1 MLCENI
7 RIFFIIFPANWY
19 CLLDLHGQG
28 TKVLF
33 PMKIRHFIS
42 WSTKNYHENYHVR
55 EGMITES
62 TRDFQEKITVD
73 FIKVAA

>member
-1 MLCENI
+1 M
-7 RIFFIIFPANWY
+7 
-19 CLLDLHGQG
+19 
-28 TKVLF
+28 F

-42 WSTKNYHENYHVR
+42 WSNKNYHAR

-73 FIKVAA
+73 FIKVAALSNVQYEFSSRYIQKLEVVLSKK

>member
-1 MLCENI
+1 M
-7 RIFFIIFPANWY
+7 FP
-19 CLLDLHGQG
+19 
-28 TKVLF
+28 K
-33 PMKIRHFIS
+33 KIRNFIS
-42 WSTKNYHENYHVR
+42 WSTKNYHAR